1 MNQDFVIYRMNKN
14 IVGNNIST
22 IFTDENNTIWIG
34 TNDGLNKVLDR
45 NWRTFKVS
53 DGLVNNMITAIHK
66 DQNQNVW
73 IGTQNGLSKISGQ
86 TIVNFNTPNLSNSYI
101 NDITS
106 DNTGKVYVATRSKVN
121 VIEDDEVVNI
131 IDVDQGLANDTIKK
145 IHFENGRI
153 WFLSDAAIQ
162 YFDGSNYID
171 ATALCAGNY
180 SQAGAVC
187 SNTSNI
193 QYFGDDYSLRIYDV
207 NNTTYNCIPHPYS
220 GVSKIVSMT
229 KIGNKIYCVFENG
242 ELQYYDGTWTNVAL
256 TFSATW
262 VEHYLDENY
271 ILLGSENQGL
281 FKLCL
286 NCSSDIVTTNNPPCL
301 EGNNGSITIT
311 SPSGSQYSINNGNT
325 WQASNTFSNLK
336 RGYKHI
342 LIKNSLNKIIA
353 DKEIYLE
360 SYNGHIGSSNLTIT
374 QIDCFGN
381 NSGEISLDYD
391 PSASHV
397 WENYNTTL
405 LVRENLNPGTYSVT
419 ITDGASCTK
428 VLTNSIVQPEQL
440 VTSHTYNNITCYGL
454 ANGSIDLT
462 IEGGTQP
469 YSILWSN
476 GDTNEDINNL
486 MPTTYIYT
494 VTDANNC
501 TSSNS
506 QQITQPNQ
514 LEVSADIVNNLC
526 HGDTNGSID
535 ITISGGTTPYDITW
549 SNTDYVN
556 AQNDIVNAPADT
568 YTLNIVDQNNCS
580 IEETYTITEPEGIL
594 LSLDN
599 LEHVKC
605 YGENTGKII
614 IDVSGG
620 YGALSLNGKR

>member
-1 MNQDFVIYRMNKN
+1 MNYDAGSGLPSTTIWCVDEDIDGKIWVGTSSNGAAYFDGVNWHVLTENQGLVSNGIKCLFADRNGNIWFGTGNGLSMYDGNNFKNFKPENGLAGNIVNEIIQLDNGNIAIATNGGIGIYNFHSWNNITTQQGLPTANILTIAQDNSQNIWVGTALGLTKIFGSTFTTYDNTHGLSNKIVNKILITKEDNNSQIWVGSPFNGLTVFDMNQDFVIYRMNKN

-281 FKLCL
+281 L
-286 NCSSDIVTTNNPPCL
+286 N
-301 EGNNGSITIT
+301 
-311 SPSGSQYSINNGNT
+311 
-325 WQASNTFSNLK
+325 
-336 RGYKHI
+336 
-342 LIKNSLNKIIA
+342 
-353 DKEIYLE
+353 
-360 SYNGHIGSSNLTIT
+360 
-374 QIDCFGN
+374 
-381 NSGEISLDYD
+381 
-391 PSASHV
+391 
-397 WENYNTTL
+397 
-405 LVRENLNPGTYSVT
+405 
-419 ITDGASCTK
+419 
-428 VLTNSIVQPEQL
+428 
-440 VTSHTYNNITCYGL
+440 
-454 ANGSIDLT
+454 
-462 IEGGTQP
+462 
-469 YSILWSN
+469 
-476 GDTNEDINNL
+476 
-486 MPTTYIYT
+486 
-494 VTDANNC
+494 
-501 TSSNS
+501 
-506 QQITQPNQ
+506 
-514 LEVSADIVNNLC
+514 
-526 HGDTNGSID
+526 
-535 ITISGGTTPYDITW
+535 
-549 SNTDYVN
+549 YV
-556 AQNDIVNAPADT
+556 
-568 YTLNIVDQNNCS
+568 
-580 IEETYTITEPEGIL
+580 
-594 LSLDN
+594 
-599 LEHVKC
+599 
-605 YGENTGKII
+605 
-614 IDVSGG
+614 
-620 YGALSLNGKR
+620 